1 MRCGDITRN
10 TIWGV
15 NRALETFTQLLVKTV
30 DTKFIVCNYIPVD
43 ISDSPRFKHR
53 GLLID
58 TSRHYLPI
66 STIKRVIDSLPDSKL
81 NVLHW
86 HIVDAQS
93 FPLILPNYPR
103 IINSAY
109 SPSLTYLPS
118 EISEVYLYAKR
129 RGVRIVF
136 EFDIPGHTGCLWHS
150 VPDVMSQCVQKYSY
164 NINDFALD
172 PTNEVTYDFV
182 YEVLQVLRQI
192 DKDSESN
199 IYIHVGG
206 DEVVYGCWRED
217 DRITSYMSTNNISS
231 YDSLLASF
239 VGRVDDMIVSL
250 NATPIHWEEVFYTGA
265 SVPSGTIYQVW
276 DNESILQTIVGANY
290 QVIAS
295 PSDYWYLNF
304 LSISWKTMYSYNP
317 TDGLTDQQADL
328 VLGGEA
334 AVWGEYVDETN
345 IMSTIYP
352 RLFAVSERLWSD
364 SSVTST
370 DDALNRLLI
379 QRCRLLQRG
388 FEVAPVQ
395 PGYCNTNYV

>member
-1 MRCGDITRN
+1 MAN
-10 TIWGV
+10 
-15 NRALETFTQLLVKTV
+15 
-30 DTKFIVCNYIPVD
+30 
-43 ISDSPRFKHR
+43 
-53 GLLID
+53 
-58 TSRHYLPI
+58 
-66 STIKRVIDSLPDSKL
+66 
-81 NVLHW
+81 
-86 HIVDAQS
+86 
-93 FPLILPNYPR
+93 
-103 IINSAY
+103 
-109 SPSLTYLPS
+109 
-118 EISEVYLYAKR
+118 
-129 RGVRIVF
+129 
-136 EFDIPGHTGCLWHS
+136 
-150 VPDVMSQCVQKYSY
+150 CVQKYSY

-172 PTNEVTYDFV
+172 PTNEITFDFV

-192 DKDSESN
+192 DEDSVSN
-199 IYIHVGG
+199 VYIHVGG

-239 VGRVDDMIVSL
+239 VERVDDMIVSL

-276 DNESILQTIVGANY
+276 DSFQPNAENKPISQSTKKKSIKSSDESILQTIVSANY

-295 PSDYWYLNF
+295 PSDYWYLNY
-304 LSISWKTMYSYNP
+304 LSTSWKTMYSYNP

-388 FEVAPVQ
+388 FDVAPVQ
-395 PGYCNTNYV
+395 PGYCDTNYV